1 LKEPPELE
9 SPVSC
14 LKGVGPAREKSLFS
28 VGVRTIRDLFLH
40 FPRRYED
47 RRRVLPLRDLVEG
60 KNGLIVG
67 VLDRV
72 KSKKTRRRDGKGS
85 LLIFTGLIRE
95 PGEVLHC
102 TWFNCPGLSG
112 RLRQGDRVALFG
124 KVERD
129 EAGWSMSNPE
139 CQVLEEDQRPETG
152 ILPLYPS
159 ASGLS
164 QVFLR
169 RMTKSLF
176 ELPETRSLLSEALPR
191 SLMNNLDLIRWDQ
204 AIEWLHYPPDE
215 NSWKAARKRVAFEEF
230 FALQVRLRKTRLD
243 LTGNGK
249 APVIRPGAHTR
260 LFLEKKLPFN
270 LTETQRNSIEE
281 IWADLE
287 RDVPMRRLLH
297 GEVGSG
303 KTVVALGAAMAAI
316 DSGQKVAFMVP
327 TEVLAIQHYRRVG
340 PILGSMGVECL
351 IVTGGEGRHEKSRNL
366 ATLENE
372 DSALVFGTHA
382 LFQSKVCWRNLGLVI
397 VDEQHRFGVTQ
408 KSAIVD
414 KGFNPHL
421 LVMSATPIPRT
432 LTLTAYGELDVSRL
446 DEPIP
451 GRMPVRTFLLG
462 KERLPKL
469 LDRIKREIASGGQV
483 LWVCPHLEENGS
495 TETASVTARLG
506 EIRRLVPGL
515 PAGIVHGRMPSVLK
529 EEAMTQFEKGE
540 IRLLVATTV
549 VEVGIDVPGA
559 TMVVIEDAERF
570 GLSQLHQLRGRVG
583 RGSREGICVLLSS
596 PEGEEAFERLRLL
609 TKTEDGFSVAEA
621 DLRLRGPGSLCGT
634 RQHGVTNYR
643 IADLVRD
650 KALLETARLE
660 AQKLQAGDPLLEVRT
675 WFSSD
680 DDYDGNQ
687 EPPLLG

>member
-1 LKEPPELE
+1 MKEPPALE
-9 SPVSC
+9 SPVSF
-14 LKGVGPAREKSLFS
+14 LKGVGPAREKSLLS
-28 VGVRTIRDLFLH
+28 AGVRTLKDLFLH

-47 RRRVLPLRDLVEG
+47 RRRAVPLRDLVEG
-60 KNGLIVG
+60 KSGLVVG

-85 LLIFTGLIRE
+85 LLIFSGVIQE
-95 PGEVLHC
+95 PGEILHC
-102 TWFNCPGLSG
+102 AWFNCPGLSG

-129 EAGWSMSNPE
+129 ETGWSMCNPE
-139 CQVLEEDQRPETG
+139 FQILEGDQLPETG
-152 ILPLYPS
+152 ILPLYPL

-176 ELPETRSLLSEALPR
+176 ESPETRSLLSETLPGG
-191 SLMNNLDLIRWDQ
+191 LTKDLDLVRWDQ

-230 FALQVRLRKTRLD
+230 FTLQVRLRKSRLD
-243 LTGNGK
+243 LMGSGM
-249 APVIRPGAHTR
+249 APVIRPGARTL

-270 LTETQRNSIEE
+270 LTKPQRNSIEE
-281 IWADLE
+281 IWADLG

-327 TEVLAIQHYRRVG
+327 TEVLALQHYRRVG
-340 PILGSMGVECL
+340 PILASMGVQCRIL
-351 IVTGGEGRHEKSRNL
+351 IGGEGRHEKSTNL
-366 ATLENE
+366 ASLENE
-372 DSALVFGTHA
+372 ASALVFGTHA
-382 LFQSKVCWRNLGLVI
+382 LFQSKVSWRNLGLVI

-408 KSAIVD
+408 KSALVD
-414 KGFNPHL
+414 KGLNPHL

-451 GRMPVRTFLLG
+451 GHKPVRTFLLG
-462 KERLPKL
+462 KEKLPKL
-469 LDRIKREIASGGQV
+469 LDRVKREIASGGQV

-495 TETASVTARLG
+495 AETASVTARLA

-515 PAGIVHGRMPSVLK
+515 PAGIVHGQMPSVLK
-529 EEAMTQFEKGE
+529 EEAMDQFEKGE

-559 TMVVIEDAERF
+559 TMIVIEDAERF

-583 RGSREGICVLLSS
+583 RGSREGVCVLLAS
-596 PEGEEAFERLRLL
+596 PEGEEAIERLRLL
-609 TKTEDGFSVAEA
+609 TKIEDGFSVAEA

-634 RQHGVTNYR
+634 RQHGITNYR
-643 IADLVRD
+643 VADLVRD
-650 KALLETARLE
+650 KGLLEKARLE
-660 AQKLQAGDPLLEVRT
+660 AQRLQAGDPLLEVRT
-675 WFSSD
+675 WFSGD
-680 DDYDGNQ
+680 EDYRGSQ